1 MEKETI
7 IKRNKKK
14 RKQNEDQK
22 DTTKNE
28 NKEKNRG
35 KIMQRKMMEHVED
48 EKLEHD
54 NEDDL
59 ENDSNK
65 EQNEES
71 DSDMEENKEETINE
85 EFTHPKFK
93 KKKLSKDEK
102 KSFKNKQRVLIF
114 STRGITHRYRHLM
127 NDLRILL
134 PHSKKRIKI
143 RFKRSTLCDK

>member
-1 MEKETI
+1 
-7 IKRNKKK
+7 
-14 RKQNEDQK
+14 
-22 DTTKNE
+22 
-28 NKEKNRG
+28 
-35 KIMQRKMMEHVED
+35 MQRKMMEHVED

-93 KKKLSKDEK
+93 KKSFLKMKKNLSKINNE
-102 KSFKNKQRVLIF
+102 F
-114 STRGITHRYRHLM
+114 
-127 NDLRILL
+127 
-134 PHSKKRIKI
+134 
-143 RFKRSTLCDK
+143 